1 MFGGRES
8 CPWAGGFTTDFSIK
22 TCRPPDPG
30 RRFESQVLEN
40 SALGGHV
47 TQIATSANQLLI
59 AFSATKKSNKHLQ
72 DTERFYKLY
81 SITARVFISCTATPP
96 AQRLAL

>member
-1 MFGGRES
+1 MFGSREC
-8 CPWAGGFTTDFSIK
+8 CPWEGGFTTDFSIK

-47 TQIATSANQLLI
+47 TQIATSAQLLSD
-59 AFSATKKSNKHLQ
+59 FSVTKNQQKSPRL
-72 DTERFYKLY
+72 
-81 SITARVFISCTATPP
+81 ASCTATPP